1 MALFPLGILSAA
13 GVAGFSSDFELIS
26 TTVLGGTAASITF
39 SSLGDFSSTYKHLQV
54 RIVARTDNAD
64 TNDAIGMRFNADS
77 GANYDFHQLVGNG
90 TSVTSSASLNV
101 TRSGYGVGA
110 GATAGASIFG
120 SSVIDIL
127 DVYAAKHK
135 TIRTLGGLFVAADAA
150 RVIFLR
156 STAWRNTSSV
166 TSLTFNPVT
175 GTNFVAGT
183 RISLY
188 GIRG

>member
-1 MALFPLGILSAA
+1 MLIPFGVLSAA
-13 GVAGFSSDFELIS
+13 GAGGKTYELIESAILS
-26 TTVLGGTAASITF
+26 TTTSSVTF
-39 SSLGDFSSTYKHLQV
+39 SSLATYASTYKHLQV

-90 TSVTSSASLNV
+90 TSVTSSALINI

-120 SSVIDIL
+120 SSVLDIL
-127 DVYAAKHK
+127 DVYAAKNK
-135 TIRTLGGLFVAADAA
+135 TVRTLGGLFVAADAA

-175 GTNFVAGT
+175 GSNFVAGT